1 MKNRYRDMTLDELR
15 DEESQ
20 LRTVLFNLRVGNT
33 TKELA
38 NTAKI
43 PYTRKEL
50 ARLLTVL
57 RENELAE
64 AEEARKAEAEAQPSG
79 VER

>member
-1 MKNRYRDMTLDELR
+1 MTLDELR

-33 TKELA
+33 TKELQ

-43 PYTRKEL
+43 PDTRKEL

-57 RENELAE
+57 RENELVE
-64 AEEARKAEAEAQPSG
+64 AGQASKTEAKA
-79 VER
+79 